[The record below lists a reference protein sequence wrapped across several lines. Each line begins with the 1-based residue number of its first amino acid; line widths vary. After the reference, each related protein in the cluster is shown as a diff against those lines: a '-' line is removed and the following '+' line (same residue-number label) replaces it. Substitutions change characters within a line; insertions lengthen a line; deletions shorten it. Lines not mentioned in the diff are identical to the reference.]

1 MENGIK
7 KILRD
12 KYGLFE
18 KDIEILLEKF
28 TKFSVPK
35 REIILQEGQT
45 DHYIYFVEKGIVK
58 STILREGRE
67 FIIFFA
73 LENDVPL
80 SSPNLTESR
89 PMPTITT
96 KTACA
101 PVNWESAKNI
111 QKS

>member
-1 MENGIK
+1 MENWIK

-45 DHYIYFVEKGIVK
+45 DHYIYFVEKGNGCSH
-58 STILREGRE
+58 STSYIMVG
-67 FIIFFA
+67 I
-73 LENDVPL
+73 N
-80 SSPNLTESR
+80 
-89 PMPTITT
+89 
-96 KTACA
+96 K
-101 PVNWESAKNI
+101 K
-111 QKS
+111 

>member
-35 REIILQEGQT
+35 REIILQERQT

-58 STILREGRE
+58 KYDSKRGQRIYH
-67 FIIFFA
+67 IFCI
-73 LENDVPL
+73 
-80 SSPNLTESR
+80 R
-89 PMPTITT
+89 
-96 KTACA
+96 K
-101 PVNWESAKNI
+101 
-111 QKS
+111 